1 MVWPEQNRLTMLD
14 SGPVALAATLTP
26 KQAANRKWSESAA
39 PAVCAQTHTRTHT
52 HTPRVTYPHT
62 FAAQRQWL
70 SAVDNECCG

>member
-39 PAVCAQTHTRTHT
+39 PAVCPQTHTHQESPTRTHLQHREQET
-52 HTPRVTYPHT
+52 M
-62 FAAQRQWL
+62 A
-70 SAVDNECCG
+70 ECCGQ